1 MHLQKRLSHILCG
14 AGLVIALVAL
24 PATGAISQTGAAKG
38 GPAAAAAIEQWQRRG
53 RPYAAA
59 PPSQAGPLD
68 INSATVD
75 QLRKLPGIGDAYAKR
90 IIAGRPYSSKNQ
102 LVSKGI
108 LPQNVYTRVQS
119 MIVASHMKK

>member
-1 MHLQKRLSHILCG
+1 MGGITMHLQKRLSHILCG

-38 GPAAAAAIEQWQRRG
+38 GPAAAA
-53 RPYAAA
+53 PL
-59 PPSQAGPLD
+59 QAGPLD